1 MKRFVFAKYH
11 PCVQLA
17 HLYEHLFVDAVSE
30 ALYQRKQY
38 KFLDY
43 AINGATYESGVI
55 IISAEAYTAAAQ
67 QFLERLTTV
76 KADLGKEASGYMP
89 VARALSQLL
98 AEESEA
104 LFVDDTEAII
114 HELRQLDGELWQ
126 NLDDL
131 QQLPPQTLKQIEAND
146 LIYAVNQPAKPPRK
160 VVLQFIYE
168 DYNPK
173 LLPLWYQF
181 AHFLSLSIGQRIC
194 HNFWAYFSQET
205 IELKGKS
212 AKLACTF
219 LLNSQA
225 QANASAKDILQAAQK
240 ILPEFTT
247 DEIKKRFIAYLQS
260 ASYSDNPFA
269 APNEDQILRDTGI
282 LIGAAGWREIAAA
295 QNIEHLLE
303 KLKIN
308 AS

>member
-1 MKRFVFAKYH
+1 MKRFIFAKYH

-43 AINGATYESGVI
+43 AINGAAYESGVI

-76 KADLGKEASGYMP
+76 KANLGKEASGYMP

-146 LIYAVNQPAKPPRK
+146 LIYAVDQPVKPPRK
-160 VVLQFIYE
+160 VVLQFIYDNYGLE
-168 DYNPK
+168 
-173 LLPLWYQF
+173 LLPLWCQF
-181 AHFLSLSIGQRIC
+181 AHFLSLSIGQKIC
-194 HNFWAYFSQET
+194 HNFWAYFSHET
-205 IELKGKS
+205 TELQDKS
-212 AKLACTF
+212 AKLDCTF
-219 LLNSQA
+219 LLNLQT
-225 QANASAKDILQAAQK
+225 QANANDILQAARK

-260 ASYSDNPFA
+260 ASFSDNPFA